1 MLISNDYLIND
12 ANNIPE
18 NTSIKK
24 CRICN
29 CTYAVPNNL
38 YSQTTDICDK
48 KECKEIID
56 KEIAN
61 MVHLL
66 MKPSCIENASDIIK
80 KALGK

>member
-1 MLISNDYLIND
+1 MLISSEYLVNDID
-12 ANNIPE
+12 NIPE

-29 CTYAVPNNL
+29 CSYAIPNNL
-38 YSQTTDICDK
+38 YSDTIDICDK
-48 KECKEIID
+48 KECKEVLD

-61 MVHLL
+61 AVHLL
-66 MKPSCIENASDIIK
+66 MKPSGIENASEVIR